1 MIENMISVIIPVYN
15 SEKYL
20 DICLESVLGQR
31 NAEIE
36 ILLID
41 DASSDG
47 SPDICLEYEHKYH
60 NVRYFRNEHKGVS
73 EARNAEISFAEGE
86 YL

>member
-47 SPDICLEYEHKYH
+47 SPDICLEYENKYH

-73 EARNAEISFAEGE
+73 KGGFYHEE
-86 YL
+86 